1 MNHLDQLTIELL
13 TNKKHFN
20 KYLSNNDPDKFEIE
34 IKRTANIQ
42 KYNTQILHLINEMLF
57 NNQCIVS
64 NDLQTSFNEFLNICF
79 KHFESININEKDEDV
94 LFPYESDQEQQE
106 QIEYPLDP
114 PSLNKLDIYLTNK
127 SFWGSNIKKSN

>member
-1 MNHLDQLTIELL
+1 
-13 TNKKHFN
+13 
-20 KYLSNNDPDKFEIE
+20 
-34 IKRTANIQ
+34 
-42 KYNTQILHLINEMLF
+42 MLF

-64 NDLQTSFNEFLNICF
+64 NYLQTSFNEFLNICF